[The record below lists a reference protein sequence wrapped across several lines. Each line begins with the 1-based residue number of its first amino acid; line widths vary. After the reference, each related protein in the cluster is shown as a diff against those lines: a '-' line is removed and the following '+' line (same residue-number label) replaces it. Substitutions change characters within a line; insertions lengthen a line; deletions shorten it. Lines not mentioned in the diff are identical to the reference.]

1 MQGHDQF
8 GVVLMLNWVITDL
21 QPGDGTNY
29 TLHVVK
35 HVYGGYLVC
44 CNDDSMWLAFK
55 DGEVKHLASR
65 HWDYDTPNQFT
76 QKAISDYIV
85 GLGLE

>member
-1 MQGHDQF
+1 M
-8 GVVLMLNWVITDL
+8 NWVITDL

-44 CNDDSMWLAFK
+44 CNDTSMWLAFK
-55 DGEVKHLASR
+55 DGEVKYLASYTVANEWTR
-65 HWDYDTPNQFT
+65 
-76 QKAISDYIV
+76 KAISDYIV

>member
-1 MQGHDQF
+1 
-8 GVVLMLNWVITDL
+8 MLNWVITDL

-44 CNDDSMWLAFK
+44 SNDNSVWLAFK

-65 HWDYDTPNQFT
+65 NDDHESCNEWTR
-76 QKAISDYIV
+76 KAISDYIV
-85 GLGLE
+85 GLGLQ

>member
-1 MQGHDQF
+1 
-8 GVVLMLNWVITDL
+8 MLNWETYVITDL
-21 QPGDGTNY
+21 QPDDGTNY

-44 CNDDSMWLAFK
+44 CNDNSMWLAFK

-65 HWDYDTPNQFT
+65 HCWDDPLGHSYNQFT

>member
-1 MQGHDQF
+1 
-8 GVVLMLNWVITDL
+8 MLNWVITDL
-21 QPGDGTNY
+21 QPGDGTNQ
-29 TLHVVK
+29 TLHIVK

-55 DGEVKHLASR
+55 DGEVKFLANKLG
-65 HWDYDTPNQFT
+65 YDCINEFT
-76 QKAISDYIV
+76 RSAISDYIV